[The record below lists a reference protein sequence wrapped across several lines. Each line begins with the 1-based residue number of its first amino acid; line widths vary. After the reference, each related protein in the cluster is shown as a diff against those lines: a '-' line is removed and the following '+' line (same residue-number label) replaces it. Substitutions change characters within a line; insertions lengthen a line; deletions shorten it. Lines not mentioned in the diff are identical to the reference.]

1 MPPGLQIGDRGVS
14 RGVTMPR
21 LRAFTG
27 GAHSIVEIAI
37 DYKVKRC
44 GWDQPQPM
52 RMANVI
58 AAFNRR
64 LRPLRALVMHDV
76 AQCACSIGDA
86 QIALCGARGE
96 DWPRVGC
103 HPMLQLHLWRLL
115 DPLARHF
122 TTRHLPVGGLRACF
136 GNS

>member
-14 RGVTMPR
+14 RGVTKPR

-86 QIALCGARGE
+86 QIALCGARSDENG
-96 DWPRVGC
+96 
-103 HPMLQLHLWRLL
+103 
-115 DPLARHF
+115 
-122 TTRHLPVGGLRACF
+122 
-136 GNS
+136 